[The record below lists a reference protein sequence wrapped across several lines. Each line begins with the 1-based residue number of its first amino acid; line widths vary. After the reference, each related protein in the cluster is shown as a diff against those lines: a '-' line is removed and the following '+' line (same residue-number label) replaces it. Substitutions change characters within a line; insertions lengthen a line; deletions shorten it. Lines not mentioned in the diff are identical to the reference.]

1 MKKNI
6 KTIGLS
12 LLISLC
18 LSQNANAK
26 TNIQIQGP
34 SIPVSNIDN
43 SSDGPF
49 EELLALFDLYTER
62 IGSVEDEDGYNS
74 VKKEF
79 NEKISELDAEYPG
92 YEPSSSELR
101 IIEERF
107 AQYEEERKI
116 TCERLEIEDYGDYG
130 DSGEEMKLYDE
141 AEVDSIVESFSS
153 ISDPVE
159 KIQAV
164 FESYTEKFD
173 NLDNFFDVLITAS
186 TMNAVFEKLNDDLE
200 DSAVEKAIED
210 ENSDLYKAYLRFQES
225 IENAV
230 NRVSEENNETE
241 EIEEVVEEVSEADE

>member
-12 LLISLC
+12 LLISLG
-18 LSQNANAK
+18 LYQNANAK

-34 SIPVSNIDN
+34 SITASNIDN

-79 NEKISELDAEYPG
+79 NEKLSELDSEYPG
-92 YEPSSSELR
+92 YEPSASELR
-101 IIEERF
+101 TIEERF
-107 AQYEEERKI
+107 AQYEEERKT
-116 TCERLEIEDYGDYG
+116 TCERLEIEDYGDYE
-130 DSGEEMKLYDE
+130 DSGEDMKLYDE
-141 AEVDSIVESFSS
+141 ATVDSIVASFSS
-153 ISDPVE
+153 IINPVE

-164 FESYTEKFD
+164 FESYIEKYD
-173 NLDNFFDVLITAS
+173 NIDNFFDVLITAS
-186 TMNAVFEKLNDDLE
+186 TMEAVFERLSDDLE
-200 DSAVEKAIED
+200 DPSVEKAIED
-210 ENSDLYKAYLRFQES
+210 ENSDLYKTYLRFQES

-230 NRVSEENNETE
+230 NRVSSEINETE
-241 EIEEVVEEVSEADE
+241 ETEAEEAVEADE